1 MVMTT
6 TRTKTFTI
14 TDVRRVL
21 ASFAADYSMI
31 AQATATHSNVQV
43 KRTVADLT
51 IFAEH
56 DMLLA
61 VDIVLLDAK
70 DVPMR
75 AAQYTV
81 STTASGWTNQEP
93 GNNLWPKIPGTHL
106 RVIATLSD
114 AWWDKSTT
122 EKARFR
128 ERTGLQGSWDVTSI
142 DTSFSGMGRTVDR
155 RYASNGYGMEKAL
168 YERQV
173 RT

>member
-6 TRTKTFTI
+6 TRTTTFTI

-51 IFAEH
+51 IFAGH
-56 DMLLA
+56 DMLL
-61 VDIVLLDAK
+61 VVEIVLVDAK
-70 DVPMR
+70 DVPVR
-75 AAQYTV
+75 VAQYTV
-81 STTASGWTNQEP
+81 STTASGWSNQEP
-93 GNNLWPKIPGTHL
+93 GNNLWPKVPGTLL
-106 RVIATLSD
+106 RVIATLSN
-114 AWWDKSTT
+114 AWWAMSAT

-173 RT
+173 RS

>member
-6 TRTKTFTI
+6 TQTTTYTI

-31 AQATATHSNVQV
+31 AQATATHPNVQV

-51 IFAEH
+51 IFAGQ

-61 VDIVLLDAK
+61 VDIVLVDTK
-70 DVPMR
+70 DVPVR
-75 AAQYTV
+75 AAHYTV
-81 STTASGWTNQEP
+81 STTASRWTNKEP

-106 RVIATLSD
+106 LVIATLND
-114 AWWDKSTT
+114 AWWVMSDAQR
-122 EKARFR
+122 ARFR
-128 ERTGLQGSWDVTSI
+128 ERTGLQGTWDITSV
-142 DTSFSGMGRTVDR
+142 DTSFRGMGRIVDR

-173 RT
+173 RS

>member
-6 TRTKTFTI
+6 TRTTTYTI

-31 AQATATHSNVQV
+31 AQATATRSNAQV
-43 KRTVADLT
+43 EHTVADLT
-51 IFAEH
+51 IFAGH

-70 DVPMR
+70 DVPVR

-93 GNNLWPKIPGTHL
+93 GNNLWPRVPGTRL
-106 RVIATLSD
+106 QVIATLSD
-114 AWWDKSTT
+114 TWWDMSDAQR
-122 EKARFR
+122 ARFR
-128 ERTGLQGSWDVTSI
+128 ERTGLQGTWDLTSI

>member
-1 MVMTT
+1 MTT
-6 TRTKTFTI
+6 TRTTTYTI

-70 DVPMR
+70 DVPLR

-81 STTASGWTNQEP
+81 STTASGWTNKEP
-93 GNNLWPKIPGTHL
+93 GNNLWQKIPGTRL

-114 AWWDKSTT
+114 AWWDISAT

-128 ERTGLQGSWDVTSI
+128 ERTGLQGSWDITSI
-142 DTSFSGMGRTVDR
+142 DTSFSSMGRTVDR

-168 YERQV
+168 FEKRV
-173 RT
+173 RS

>member
-6 TRTKTFTI
+6 TRTTTYTI

-51 IFAEH
+51 IFAGH

-61 VDIVLLDAK
+61 VDIVLVDTK
-70 DVPMR
+70 DVPVR
-75 AAQYTV
+75 AAHYTV
-81 STTASGWTNQEP
+81 STTASGWTDQEP

-106 RVIATLSD
+106 LVIATLND
-114 AWWDKSTT
+114 AWWVMSDAQR
-122 EKARFR
+122 ARFR
-128 ERTGLQGSWDVTSI
+128 ERTGLQGTWDITSV
-142 DTSFSGMGRTVDR
+142 DTSFSDMGRTIDR

-173 RT
+173 RS